1 MYGMSFIYAC
11 HSLGLGTCSLN
22 WAKKMSTD
30 KKIRSLLPIKNE
42 HNILMMIGIGMP
54 FSEFKVCRSTRGSIL
69 EKYIYIEKNGR
80 IKKI

>member
-1 MYGMSFIYAC
+1 
-11 HSLGLGTCSLN
+11 
-22 WAKKMSTD
+22 
-30 KKIRSLLPIKNE
+30 
-42 HNILMMIGIGMP
+42 MMIGIGMP